1 MKSRTTFLGVALVAA
16 LAALGLSCKGT
27 GKGEGKRE
35 SESVRAPAAETE
47 PRPYEPIGADAEAL
61 RAAFNADAG
70 KVRLIVLV
78 APT

>member
-1 MKSRTTFLGVALVAA
+1 MRRAAGGAGRALSLGLLVAA
-16 LAALGLSCKGT
+16 LASCRL
-27 GKGEGKRE
+27 EGKK
-35 SESVRAPAAETE
+35 S
-47 PRPYEPIGADAEAL
+47 PYAVIGEDASAL